1 MSLKSVKEIEKNRSE
16 HELVIE
22 KPAFDAEV
30 MRVYK
35 KNVSKI
41 NVPGFRK
48 GKAPK
53 SIIEK
58 IYGSAVFYDEAIDNL
73 LPQIYADAVKEANL
87 EVVSRPDIE
96 VVSIDDNG
104 VLLKAKVY
112 TKPVAEVSKYK
123 GLEVEKEKVEVTEE
137 DINAEI
143 DAARRRNSRLL
154 TVTDRSAQE
163 GDDVV
168 IDFEGFVDGVPFEG
182 GKAEKYT
189 LKLGSNTFIPGFE
202 EQIVGKNTGDEFEI
216 TVNFPADYNA
226 EKLAGKEA
234 VFKIKLHEIK
244 KTELPELDDEFVK
257 DISEFNTVEEYKEDL
272 KKKITERKEKIAE
285 NNFEESLIDELLAH
299 TAVDIP
305 APMIENE
312 IDGFVSDYEYRLS
325 SQGANLDMYF
335 KYTGM
340 TMEQLRESFRAQA
353 ERQIKTRLA
362 LEQIIK
368 AENITATEEDLE
380 NEYKKIASG
389 YNVDI
394 ETFKNSIPAENLS
407 GDVALR
413 KAVEFVKANAIVK

>member
-16 HELVIE
+16 LELVIE

-257 DISEFNTVEEYKEDL
+257 DVSEFNTVEEYKEDL

-389 YNVDI
+389 YSVDI
-394 ETFKNSIPAENLS
+394 EKVKNSIPAENLS

>member
-16 HELVIE
+16 LELVIE

-154 TVTDRSAQE
+154 TVTDRPAQE

-257 DISEFNTVEEYKEDL
+257 DVSEFNTVEEYKEDL

-389 YNVDI
+389 YSVDI
-394 ETFKNSIPAENLS
+394 EKVKNSIPAENLS

>member
-16 HELVIE
+16 LELVIE

-35 KNVSKI
+35 KNVVRM

-53 SIIEK
+53 SVIEK
-58 IYGSAVFYDEAIDNL
+58 LYGPAVFYDEAIDNL

-87 EVVSRPDIE
+87 EVVSRPEIE
-96 VVSIDDNG
+96 VVSIDQNG

-123 GLEVEKEKVEVTEE
+123 GLEVTKEKVEVTEE

-154 TVTDRSAQE
+154 TVTDRPAQE

-168 IDFEGFVDGVPFEG
+168 IDFEGFVDGVAFEG

-189 LKLGSNTFIPGFE
+189 LKLGSKTFIPGFE
-202 EQIVGKNTGDEFEI
+202 EQIVGKNTGDEFDI

-257 DISEFNTVEEYKEDL
+257 DVSEFNTVEEYKEDI

-299 TAVDIP
+299 TTVDIP
-305 APMIENE
+305 APMIEGE

-340 TMEQLRESFRAQA
+340 TMEQLRESFRPQA
-353 ERQIKTRLA
+353 ERQVKTRLA

-368 AENITATEEDLE
+368 AENIKATEEDLE

-394 ETFKNSIPAENLS
+394 EKVKNSIPAENLS
-407 GDVALR
+407 GDVELR

>member
-16 HELVIE
+16 LELVIE

-154 TVTDRSAQE
+154 TVTDRPAQE

-257 DISEFNTVEEYKEDL
+257 DVSEFNTVEEYKEDL

-394 ETFKNSIPAENLS
+394 EKVKNSIPAENLS

>member
-16 HELVIE
+16 LELVIE

-257 DISEFNTVEEYKEDL
+257 DVSEFNTVEEYKEDL

-394 ETFKNSIPAENLS
+394 EKVKNSIPAENLS

>member
-16 HELVIE
+16 LELVID

-30 MRVYK
+30 MRVYR
-35 KNVSKI
+35 KNVVKM

-58 IYGSAVFYDEAIDNL
+58 LYGSAVFYDEAIDNL
-73 LPQIYADAVKEANL
+73 LSPIYAEAVKESKL
-87 EVVSRPDIE
+87 EVVSRPEIE
-96 VVSIDDNG
+96 VVSIDENG

-123 GLEVEKEKVEVTEE
+123 ELEVTKEKVEVSDA
-137 DINAEI
+137 DITAEI
-143 DAARRRNSRLL
+143 DAVRKRNSRLL
-154 TVTDRSAQE
+154 TVTDRPAQD

-168 IDFEGFVDGVPFEG
+168 IDFEGFVDGVAFEG

-189 LKLGSNTFIPGFE
+189 LKLGSKSFIPGFE
-202 EQIVGKNTGDEFEI
+202 DQIIGKNTGDEFDI

-226 EKLAGKEA
+226 ENLAGKEA

-244 KTELPELDDEFVK
+244 KTELPELDDDFVK
-257 DISEFNTVEEYKEDL
+257 DVSEFNTVDEYKEDI
-272 KKKITERKEKIAE
+272 KKKITERKEKVAE
-285 NNFEESLIDELLAH
+285 NNLEESLIDELLAN
-299 TAVDIP
+299 TAVDVP
-305 APMIENE
+305 APMIEGE

-325 SQGANLDMYF
+325 SQGGNLDMYF

-340 TMEQLRESFRAQA
+340 TMEQLRESFKPQA
-353 ERQIKTRLA
+353 ERQVKTRLA

-368 AENITATEEDLE
+368 AEDIKATEEDLE

-394 ETFKNSIPAENLS
+394 EKVKSSIPAENLS
-407 GDVALR
+407 GDVELR
-413 KAVEFVKANAIVK
+413 KAVEFVKANAVIK

>member
-16 HELVIE
+16 LELVIE

-154 TVTDRSAQE
+154 TVTDRPAQE

-168 IDFEGFVDGVPFEG
+168 IDFEGFLDGVPFEG

-257 DISEFNTVEEYKEDL
+257 DVSEFNTVEEYKEDL

-394 ETFKNSIPAENLS
+394 EKVKNSIPAENLS